1 MENNNNMEHKN
12 TFMARRCMHIVGSLS
27 LILAPLGVAIGWMLN
42 YPSFSAFFTFDKFT
56 PVYLLS
62 GTSDSVTQF
71 LRTITSADG
80 GFRLFLLPHY
90 IIYVTIPLFIIV
102 SLFLAY
108 TLFRKAPWHALIGAI
123 ITSIGAVYFIGVLG
137 AWLSFP
143 AITNTPVDQLP
154 NLLPVLTALSTP
166 GGALLFSTALSIFVF
181 LGMIILGFGFYKSR
195 IIPRWSAVL
204 VIVGNIL
211 ILAFAGI
218 ENLMAIGMLLT
229 LVGLLPLSL
238 GKLHR
243 TQLERQA

>member
-12 TFMARRCMHIVGSLS
+12 TLMARRFMHIVGSLS
-27 LILAPLGVAIGWMLN
+27 LILAPLGVAVGWALN
-42 YPSFSAFFTFDKFT
+42 YPSLSTFFTFDKFT

-71 LRTITSADG
+71 LATITSADG
-80 GFRLFLLPHY
+80 GFRLFLFPHY
-90 IIYVTIPLFIIV
+90 IIYAAMPLFIIV
-102 SLFLAY
+102 SLSLAY
-108 TLFRKAPWHALIGAI
+108 MLFRKAPWHALIGAT
-123 ITSIGAVYFIGVLG
+123 ITSVGAVHFIGVLG

-166 GGALLFSTALSIFVF
+166 GGALLASTTLSIFVF

-195 IIPRWSAVL
+195 IIPRWSAAL

-218 ENLMAIGMLLT
+218 ENFMAIGMLLT
-229 LVGLLPLSL
+229 LIGLLPLSL
-238 GKLHR
+238 GKLHA
-243 TQLERQA
+243 TQSER